1 MKKIDTEGEHR
12 LPVSIFFS
20 QSFSAANFSKYGANS
35 SFSYAYPAMNT
46 QSIKSRVISGSSCSA
61 RMHFHSSFACWLSSV
76 SSRFRSSK
84 RPSSVRFK
92 SSGRKSEVRPQGDGQ
107 AVQSGAMMAFC
118 LWICSTR
125 SLEAEAESGLPGVTD
140 ERAAKRTGAVP
151 SGISFASAA
160 RASPMRA
167 QMTAS
172 CSGVR
177 PEVFV
182 VVERDIS
189 VTFLN
194 IKMSI
199 QYLRSYKEKSIPDR
213 LCRWDFPE
221 ELAGTR
227 SYFKI
232 RPSVPIVYTC
242 HGINFPLAISAFF
255 TAASIPPQHGTSMR
269 TTVTLWISLLRMIS
283 VSFSE

>member
-1 MKKIDTEGEHR
+1 
-12 LPVSIFFS
+12 
-20 QSFSAANFSKYGANS
+20 
-35 SFSYAYPAMNT
+35 MNT

-61 RMHFHSSFACWLSSV
+61 RMRFHSSFACWLSSV
-76 SSRFRSSK
+76 SSQFRSSK

-107 AVQSGAMMAFC
+107 AAQSGAMMAFC

-160 RASPMRA
+160 RESPMRA

-194 IKMSI
+194 KKCLFSTFIVTCKNLFRI
-199 QYLRSYKEKSIPDR
+199 GYTDGIFRKNWQGRDFILRSVHR
-213 LCRWDFPE
+213 C
-221 ELAGTR
+221 
-227 SYFKI
+227 
-232 RPSVPIVYTC
+232 
-242 HGINFPLAISAFF
+242 
-255 TAASIPPQHGTSMR
+255 
-269 TTVTLWISLLRMIS
+269 
-283 VSFSE
+283 

>member
-46 QSIKSRVISGSSCSA
+46 QSIKSRVIDGCSCYA
-61 RMHFHSSFACWLSSV
+61 RMRVHSSFACWLSSA

-92 SSGRKSEVRPQGDGQ
+92 SSGRKSAVRPQGDGQ
-107 AVQSGAMMAFC
+107 AAQSGEMMAFC

-125 SLEAEAESGLPGVTD
+125 SLAAEEESEPPGATD
-140 ERAAKRTGAVP
+140 ARAAKRTGAVP
-151 SGISFASAA
+151 AGISFASAA

-182 VVERDIS
+182 VVERDI
-189 VTFLN
+189 
-194 IKMSI
+194 
-199 QYLRSYKEKSIPDR
+199 
-213 LCRWDFPE
+213 
-221 ELAGTR
+221 
-227 SYFKI
+227 
-232 RPSVPIVYTC
+232 
-242 HGINFPLAISAFF
+242 
-255 TAASIPPQHGTSMR
+255 
-269 TTVTLWISLLRMIS
+269 
-283 VSFSE
+283 